1 LIEKGESIDT
11 AKLIHKEEFEKVKNA
26 ISQIE
31 FDGII
36 IKPVYYYM
44 EQKLEYGKIRIAIS
58 MLKQSNTSM
67 TNFSEKKL

>member
-1 LIEKGESIDT
+1 
-11 AKLIHKEEFEKVKNA
+11 VKNA